1 MRGEEYRRALL
12 ITLLSHVRHG
22 RRFARRGSNARH
34 GVQADT
40 CNNPSEMPALLH
52 KLNYTYGEYLGFEAS
67 SNVKHEFLD
76 GQIYAM
82 AGGTPEHAAL
92 AAAAITLLGPQIRGS
107 EGRPYNSDLR
117 VRTPTGLT
125 TYPDVTVICGP
136 REIDDIDPLAIT
148 NPTLIVEVLSRS
160 TEEYDSGDKFEHYKT
175 FPSLREYVLVSHRER
190 SVEVR
195 SRAEDG
201 WRKTVVHE
209 GAIAELSIGVR
220 LDVRELY
227 DAAAEPPA

>member
-1 MRGEEYRRALL
+1 M
-12 ITLLSHVRHG
+12 SV
-22 RRFARRGSNARH
+22 
-34 GVQADT
+34 
-40 CNNPSEMPALLH
+40 LLH
-52 KLNYTYGEYLGFEAS
+52 KLNYTYTEYLGFEAS

-92 AAAAITLLGPQIRGS
+92 AAAAITLLGPQLRGG
-107 EGRPYNSDLR
+107 ECRPYNSDLR
-117 VRTPTGLT
+117 VRTPSGLT
-125 TYPDVTVICGP
+125 TYPDVTIVCGP
-136 REIDDIDPLAIT
+136 RQVDAIDRLAIT
-148 NPTLIVEVLSRS
+148 NPALIVEVLSRS

-195 SRAEDG
+195 SRGEGG
-201 WRKTVVHE
+201 WRVTVVPE
-209 GAIAELSIGVR
+209 GAIAELSIGAR

-227 DAAAEPPA
+227 DAAAEPSA

>member
-1 MRGEEYRRALL
+1 M
-12 ITLLSHVRHG
+12 
-22 RRFARRGSNARH
+22 
-34 GVQADT
+34 
-40 CNNPSEMPALLH
+40 
-52 KLNYTYGEYLGFEAS
+52 
-67 SNVKHEFLD
+67 KHEFLE

-92 AAAAITLLGPQIRGS
+92 AAAVLTLLGPQLRG
-107 EGRPYNSDLR
+107 GQYRPYSSDVR

-136 REIDDIDPLAIT
+136 REIDVADPLAVT
-148 NPTLIVEVLSRS
+148 NPALIVEVLSGS

-195 SRAEDG
+195 SRGEDG
-201 WRKTVVHE
+201 WQTTVVPE
-209 GAIAELSIGVR
+209 GAIAALSIGAQ

-227 DAAAEPPA
+227 DAAAEPSA

>member
-1 MRGEEYRRALL
+1 MR
-12 ITLLSHVRHG
+12 
-22 RRFARRGSNARH
+22 
-34 GVQADT
+34 
-40 CNNPSEMPALLH
+40 
-52 KLNYTYGEYLGFEAS
+52 YTYAEYLGFETS

-92 AAAAITLLGPQIRGS
+92 AAAVITLLGPQLRGG
-107 EGRPYNSDLR
+107 ECRPYNSDLR

-136 REIDDIDPLAIT
+136 RTIDALDPLAVT
-148 NPTLIVEVLSRS
+148 NPALIVEVLSRS

-190 SVEVR
+190 SVKSDRAEKAAGERASFTKVR
-195 SRAEDG
+195 SQNFRSTGIDQCSASVEKRPPSVSEFQVKGVSVSNDDL
-201 WRKTVVHE
+201 
-209 GAIAELSIGVR
+209 GADR
-220 LDVRELY
+220 L
-227 DAAAEPPA
+227 PH

>member
-1 MRGEEYRRALL
+1 
-12 ITLLSHVRHG
+12 
-22 RRFARRGSNARH
+22 
-34 GVQADT
+34 
-40 CNNPSEMPALLH
+40 MPARLH
-52 KLNYTYGEYLGFEAS
+52 KLNYTYAEYLGFEAS

-92 AAAAITLLGPQIRGS
+92 AAAVISLLGPQLRAG
-107 EGRPYNSDLR
+107 ECRPYSSDLR
-117 VRTPTGLT
+117 VRTPSGLT

-136 REIDDIDPLAIT
+136 RTIDALDPLAIT
-148 NPTLIVEVLSRS
+148 NPVLIVEVLSRS

-201 WRKTVVHE
+201 WRTSIVRE
-209 GAIAELSIGVR
+209 GAIAELSTGAR

-227 DAAAEPPA
+227 DAAAEPSHQS

>member
-1 MRGEEYRRALL
+1 
-12 ITLLSHVRHG
+12 
-22 RRFARRGSNARH
+22 
-34 GVQADT
+34 
-40 CNNPSEMPALLH
+40 MPALLH
-52 KLNYTYGEYLGFEAS
+52 RLNYTYAEYLGFETS

-92 AAAAITLLGPQIRGS
+92 AAAVITLLGPQLRGG
-107 EGRPYNSDLR
+107 ERRPYNSDLR

-125 TYPDVTVICGP
+125 SYPDVTVICGP
-136 REIDDIDPLAIT
+136 RKIDALDPLAVT
-148 NPTLIVEVLSRS
+148 NPTLIVEILSRS

-190 SVEVR
+190 SVEVS
-195 SRAEDG
+195 SRGEGG
-201 WRKTVVHE
+201 WRTSIIHE
-209 GAIAELSIGVR
+209 GAIAELSIDAR

-227 DAAAEPPA
+227 DAAAEPSA